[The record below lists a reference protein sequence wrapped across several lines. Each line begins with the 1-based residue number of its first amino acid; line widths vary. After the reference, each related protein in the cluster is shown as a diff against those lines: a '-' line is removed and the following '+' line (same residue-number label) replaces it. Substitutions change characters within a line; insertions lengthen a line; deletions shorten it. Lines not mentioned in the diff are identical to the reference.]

1 MPELGKLKL
10 LKFCT
15 TSENQR
21 SAQLSELFDKP
32 FISLCIMRLMLF
44 V

>member
-21 SAQLSELFDKP
+21 NAQLSELFDK
-32 FISLCIMRLMLF
+32 SNLLYLC